1 MGIDVLASV
10 VHEVVHR
17 PLGVLRHLDLVR
29 LRPHLDADQRDVDVE
44 RCVEMK
50 VKVKNKTVSSSN
62 DNICSL
68 ALLS

>member
-44 RCVEMK
+44 RCVELK
-50 VKVKNKTVSSSN
+50 VKITN
-62 DNICSL
+62 
-68 ALLS
+68 